1 MKATQMLTINLII
14 SNSVS
19 TQLHLLIPSF
29 SQPKQSMRP
38 RYPMPATTD
47 STRFISTY
55 CTKQEYNRL
64 TLADTESPA
73 DTLVGTGT
81 KGLAVVLV
89 VPPPLA
95 DCVEAIP
102 GIKNPIL
109 VLLDSVKPATFE
121 IEVAIEFVL
130 VVVSLD
136 FERVVVGVEE
146 VSTTS
151 RDDVVDGITDI
162 VSVLQQSYRSL
173 NA

>member
-1 MKATQMLTINLII
+1 
-14 SNSVS
+14 
-19 TQLHLLIPSF
+19 
-29 SQPKQSMRP
+29 
-38 RYPMPATTD
+38 MPATTD

-64 TLADTESPA
+64 TLADTESLA

-136 FERVVVGVEE
+136 DFERVVVGVEE

-162 VSVLQQSYRSL
+162 ISVLQQSNRSI

>member
-1 MKATQMLTINLII
+1 
-14 SNSVS
+14 
-19 TQLHLLIPSF
+19 
-29 SQPKQSMRP
+29 
-38 RYPMPATTD
+38 MPATTD

-64 TLADTESPA
+64 TLAVTESPA

-89 VPPPLA
+89 VTPPLA

-130 VVVSLD
+130 VVVLLDD

-151 RDDVVDGITDI
+151 RDDVVDGITDVI
-162 VSVLQQSYRSL
+162 SVLQQSYRSL